1 MSEFAFELEI
11 PIRFRDIDAMDHV
24 NNAVYVTY
32 LEQARVEYI
41 EQIVGR
47 ELMETGAVIPSLE
60 IDYRQPIDYAHES
73 VTVAVRA
80 TDMSTSTVQMEYELR
95 TPDGLAATAQTPL
108 VTYDPAAGES
118 VPLPDH
124 WREAIRE
131 FEGL

>member
-1 MSEFAFELEI
+1 MSEFAFELEM
-11 PIRFRDIDAMDHV
+11 PIRFRDVDAMNHV

-32 LEQARVEYI
+32 LEQARVQYI
-41 EQIVGR
+41 QQVVGR
-47 ELMETGAVIPSLE
+47 DFMETGAVIASLE
-60 IDYRQPIDYAHES
+60 IDYRQPIDYAHDT
-73 VTVAVRA
+73 VTVGVRA

-95 TPDGLAATAQTPL
+95 TPDGLAATAETPL